1 MYRSTY
7 VHVKYV
13 YLYVHIFTIG
23 FCGETE
29 EEHKD
34 SVRLME
40 EVKYDQAFMFAY
52 SLREK
57 THAAHTM
64 EDDVPPEIKSRR
76 LQEIITTFRTNV
88 VKKNEERETGALK
101 LVLVEGLSSKATAEN
116 PTLTGRSDGNQRV
129 VFNNILPIN
138 DNSLGQF
145 DCNNTI
151 FDDRLM
157 SRTQVE
163 SYLRSTTQNSAL
175 SGLSG
180 CGSGLS
186 GVAGSGSAPSNST
199 HNSKT
204 DSSYSNNHYIDGDVN
219 LTSPPVQSIQDNDS
233 ENNSKVEGVN
243 VYKNLEGKYV
253 VVKIFEVCIHIPLLI
268 FSYFHI
274 YINICLYLFTIIL
287 HIYIYIY
294 INTGKQYNSAR
305 SGIGRM

>member
-1 MYRSTY
+1 MYIYTS
-7 VHVKYV
+7 
-13 YLYVHIFTIG
+13 IFIIG

-76 LQEIITTFRTNV
+76 LQEIINAFRTNIV
-88 VKKNEERETGALK
+88 QKNGDLESGALK
-101 LVLVEGLSSKATAEN
+101 LILVEGLSSKATVEN

-129 VFNNILPIN
+129 VFNNIMPIN
-138 DNSLGQF
+138 DNSLGLF
-145 DCNNTI
+145 DCNSTF

-163 SYLRSTTQNSAL
+163 DHLRSAR
-175 SGLSG
+175 SGLT
-180 CGSGLS
+180 GSGLFEHGS
-186 GVAGSGSAPSNST
+186 GSGSAPSNST
-199 HNSKT
+199 QNSNT

-219 LTSPPVQSIQDNDS
+219 LTSPPLQSVQDNDS
-233 ENNSKVEGVN
+233 ENNRKVEGVN
-243 VYKNLEGKYV
+243 VHKNLEGKYV
-253 VVKIFEVCIHIPLLI
+253 VVKIFEVCMNIPSLI
-268 FSYFHI
+268 YS
-274 YINICLYLFTIIL
+274 
-287 HIYIYIY
+287 
-294 INTGKQYNSAR
+294 
-305 SGIGRM
+305 